1 MTVPE
6 LTGVPLGAEINPY
19 VSTWDWDSFRS
30 SSTPARPEA
39 LRIAWAPFAH
49 EHAPSGYGVIAREL
63 RLALTRAGATI
74 LPTTAFGWD
83 CVIAVS
89 LPVAWTVGNSQHRP
103 DLVYHT
109 MYEMDRLPA
118 EWPAV
123 LNGCGLVWVPSAY
136 CERIFRENGVTVPIM
151 CSGYGVDEKVFHMG
165 ERALSIAPERPMR
178 FIAWGPGYSGRKNL
192 LMAARAF
199 KCAHL
204 PSGEA
209 VLEIKVN
216 ENFGEPIFKD
226 DDGNVID
233 NIAAVATNWPAS
245 TLADWLRTAD
255 VLIYP
260 SGGEGFGLQPLE
272 AMACGVLPICAYNT
286 GMTDYLDKLPA
297 LRVPCPDRVL
307 SPTYSTIWQ
316 QPLYQWQ
323 PDFNT
328 LVDQIRWCFNH
339 RAQVSVL
346 GATCANEV
354 RANWTWRQAGEKA
367 LRLLE
372 AHFGGA

>member
-1 MTVPE
+1 MTV
-6 LTGVPLGAEINPY
+6 LTWEQTA
-19 VSTWDWDSFRS
+19 
-30 SSTPARPEA
+30 TPARSEA

-63 RLALTRAGATI
+63 RLALEQAGAHI
-74 LPTTAFGWD
+74 LPTTTFGWD
-83 CVIAVS
+83 CVVAVS
-89 LPVAWTVGNSQHRP
+89 LPVAWAVGNGQRRP

-118 EWPAV
+118 EWSAV
-123 LNGCGLVWVPSAY
+123 LNGCGLVWVPSTY
-136 CERIFRENGVTVPIM
+136 CEQLFRESGVTAPIM
-151 CSGYGVDEKVFHMG
+151 CSGYGVDETIFHTG
-165 ERALSIAPERPMR
+165 GRQPNDGPLR
-178 FIAWGPGYSGRKNL
+178 FVAWGPGFAGRKNL

-204 PSGEA
+204 PPDEA

-216 ENFGEPIFKD
+216 ESFGEPIFKD

-233 NIAAVATNWPAS
+233 NITAVAANWPAS
-245 TLADWLRTAD
+245 MLADWLRTAD

-286 GMTDYLDKLPA
+286 GMIDYLNELPA
-297 LRVPCPDRVL
+297 LRVPCPERVL
-307 SPTYSTIWQ
+307 SPTYSAIWQ

-323 PDFNT
+323 PDFDT
-328 LVDQIRWCFNH
+328 LVEQIRWCFQH
-339 RAQVSVL
+339 RARVTEM
-346 GATCANEV
+346 GASCAGEV
-354 RANWTWRQAGEKA
+354 RENWTWRQAGMKA
-367 LRLLE
+367 LKLLE
-372 AHFGGA
+372 AHIGRT